1 MRTLLRVTPAHQ
13 LEARVASFAFARRRA
28 EAIHLAAWGLAIGG
42 AVAGVVEIVLQF
54 FAVGVGPAVAVS
66 LALAMAGAASVAGW
80 LRAAPDLRI
89 ALEIDRRLD
98 LGERVTT
105 ALEMVRTRPGHPL
118 AEQQIVDALAHLRR
132 AQPNAVYPLR
142 ISRPV
147 HVLVA
152 IGIGLMLLPLVVSL
166 PTLPGVHSPASRVAE
181 VAHSEATRLDT
192 VASNLQSQKNSM
204 DPQTRAEL
212 AAQLR
217 RAADDLRRDSAN
229 SRQATQ
235 DLLRAEQAAST
246 LAPQTGEDAALTLAR
261 ISDALNNQAMTKPVT
276 QALDQQNV
284 AQAAAA
290 LNQLAAN
297 LPTMTPQQRDDLAR
311 ALQAASNAARG
322 SDTTAA
328 QQLQQAAQ
336 AAKNGDAQGAQQ
348 AAQAL
353 QQLGAAS
360 QAQRDVAQA
369 RSELQSSEQ
378 AIAQAAQT
386 GLPQISSA
394 SSQSGAQPGVAMDG
408 QPLDQGSGQA
418 SGQGQSGQGNQQA
431 NQQAGGIGKGSADH
445 LGTPQDFQDLA
456 QREVTVPTNQQF
468 DPTSI
473 DASSQLQP
481 GTGGEAR
488 VDYRDVLPQYQKQAL
503 QAIDGNAV
511 PTGLKQVVKG
521 YFDSLAAP

>member
-1 MRTLLRVTPAHQ
+1 MRAMLRAAPSRQ
-13 LEARVASFAFARRRA
+13 LQAQVASFAFARRRA
-28 EAIHLAAWGLAIGG
+28 EAVHLASWGLAIGG
-42 AVAGVVEIVLQF
+42 LVAGLIEIGFQF
-54 FAVGVGPAVAVS
+54 FAFDVGPVVSVS
-66 LALAMAGAASVAGW
+66 LALAMAIAAAVAGW
-80 LRAAPDLRI
+80 LRAAPDLRV

-105 ALEMVRTRPGHPL
+105 ALEMVRVRPGHPL

-132 AQPNAVYPLR
+132 VHPSAVYPLR
-142 ISRPV
+142 LSRRV

-152 IGIGLMLLPLVVSL
+152 VGIGLMILPLVVSL
-166 PTLPGVHSPASRVAE
+166 PSLPGVHSPASRVSE
-181 VAHSEATRLDT
+181 VAHAEATHLDA
-192 VASNLQSQKNSM
+192 VANNLEGQKNSL
-204 DPQTRAEL
+204 DQPTRAAL

-217 RAADDLRRDSAN
+217 RAADDLRRDSTN
-229 SRQATQ
+229 SQQATQ

-261 ISDALNNQAMTKPVT
+261 ISDALNNQAVTRPVT

-284 AQAAAA
+284 AQAVAA
-290 LNQLAAN
+290 LNQLAAS
-297 LPTMTPQQRDDLAR
+297 LPNMTPQQRNDLAQ

-322 SDTTAA
+322 SDTSAA

-336 AAKNGDAQGAQQ
+336 AAKNGDAQGVQQ

-378 AIAQAAQT
+378 AVAQAGQT
-386 GLPQISSA
+386 GLPQISPA
-394 SSQSGAQPGVAMDG
+394 SSQSGTATGG
-408 QPLDQGSGQA
+408 QPSDQGSGQT
-418 SGQGQSGQGNQQA
+418 SGRGQSDQGNQQA
-431 NQQAGGIGKGSADH
+431 NQQGGGIGKGSTDH
-445 LGTPQDFQDLA
+445 LGAPQDFQDLA
-456 QREVTVPTNQQF
+456 QREVTVPTDQQF
-468 DPTSI
+468 DATSI
-473 DASSQLQP
+473 GASSQLQA
-481 GTGGEAR
+481 GTSGEAR
-488 VDYRDVLPQYQKQAL
+488 VDYRNVLPQYQKQAL